1 MVALRIEEGDF
12 RRQSDI
18 GQCVDVQQRPFR
30 NQPAYATATFTI
42 VCLTKKR
49 YPIKQFQNIFKKV
62 SSNRAP

>member
-42 VCLTKKR
+42 VCLTKKALH
-49 YPIKQFQNIFKKV
+49 N
-62 SSNRAP
+62 